1 MEKLLH
7 SEKSSLL
14 HEKNVKKQKLFD
26 TCKLGG
32 RWKRTDSFTPHHYV
46 ALGDGASLNLSMIG
60 ANYTELFRFKK
71 NSEIIIKDSIAEF
84 YEEDLIR

>member
-7 SEKSSLL
+7 SKKPRIL
-14 HEKNVKKQKLFD
+14 HEKNKTQKLFD

-32 RWKRTDSFTPHHYV
+32 RWKRTDRFVPHHYV
-46 ALGDGASLNLSMIG
+46 SLDDGAFLKLTMDG

-71 NSEIIIKDSIAEF
+71 NSEIIIKDSIVEF
-84 YEEDLIR
+84 YEKDLLR